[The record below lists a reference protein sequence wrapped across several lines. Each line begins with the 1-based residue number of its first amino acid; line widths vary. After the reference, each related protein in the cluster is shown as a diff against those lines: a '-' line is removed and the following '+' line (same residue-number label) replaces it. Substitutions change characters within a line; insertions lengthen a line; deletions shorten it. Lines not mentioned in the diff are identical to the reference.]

1 VRDLLTELFAVL
13 QLRVRLL
20 PVPRRVALALAT
32 VGEQI
37 ALRRRGQPEPRLSRY
52 GIGVLGY
59 SQTLDIGRAR
69 RELGYA
75 PVLSTEAGIAA
86 LART

>member
-1 VRDLLTELFAVL
+1 
-13 QLRVRLL
+13 
-20 PVPRRVALALAT
+20 VALALAT

-75 PVLSTEAGIAA
+75 PLLSTEAGIAA